1 MAPTEKALLGKPLA
15 VVSWNG
21 QDYPLIPVNKKV
33 QKFQTEVVAAKG
45 PNMLTLSGQGPEGL
59 TIDNVKLTH
68 LGSTDVFIKN
78 GDFDRPELLGIAQK
92 KVSYDIPGWSGRN
105 IEIGFGDNYNLNW
118 QDSNGQVLT
127 LATKEKTN
135 IFQKFIFTEA
145 GVLAVE
151 ETNKFILS
159 FDYAADH
166 DKPLAK
172 SGG

>member
-1 MAPTEKALLGKPLA
+1 MTAKDKEYLSQSFFLDKELKYKTNRFLLELEMAPTEKALLGKPLA

-78 GDFDRPELLGIAQK
+78 GDFDRP
-92 KVSYDIPGWSGRN
+92 
-105 IEIGFGDNYNLNW
+105 
-118 QDSNGQVLT
+118 
-127 LATKEKTN
+127 
-135 IFQKFIFTEA
+135 
-145 GVLAVE
+145 
-151 ETNKFILS
+151 
-159 FDYAADH
+159 
-166 DKPLAK
+166 
-172 SGG
+172 